1 MTATIR
7 PTVVPAAGVAR
18 KSADPQAEM
27 TAKFRASRLIPVIV
41 IDDPADALP
50 VARALSDGGLPMA
63 EITFRT
69 PRALESLTRI
79 TSELPEMFVGAGT
92 VLNNKQAVDA
102 KNAGAKF
109 IVSPG
114 FNPAVVDYCRGEG
127 LPVLPGVLT
136 ASEIEMGLEAGLNLL
151 KIFPIEPAG
160 GVAYLNAISSVF
172 TSVEFTASGGITR
185 ENYLGYLGLK
195 NVVAAGVLWIV
206 SRDWIAAKEF
216 DRIRDTVAGAVKSVA
231 SLPAATA
238 G

>member
-1 MTATIR
+1 
-7 PTVVPAAGVAR
+7 VVPAAGVAR